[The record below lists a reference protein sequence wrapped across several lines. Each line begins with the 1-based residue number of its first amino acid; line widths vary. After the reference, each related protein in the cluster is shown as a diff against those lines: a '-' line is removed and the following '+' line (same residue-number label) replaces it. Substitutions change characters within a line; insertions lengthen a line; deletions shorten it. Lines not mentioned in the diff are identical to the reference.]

1 MGNLASVMKQIER
14 LLAGIPYSNLPRN
27 QKGQNLATPFAADP
41 RPVHL
46 IRGSFNERKRNI
58 EAWRVEVLVFRKTV
72 LGSR

>member
-1 MGNLASVMKQIER
+1 MGNLASVMKQIEG

-27 QKGQNLATPFAADP
+27 QKGQNLATLFAADP

-46 IRGSFNERKRNI
+46 IRGSFNERNI